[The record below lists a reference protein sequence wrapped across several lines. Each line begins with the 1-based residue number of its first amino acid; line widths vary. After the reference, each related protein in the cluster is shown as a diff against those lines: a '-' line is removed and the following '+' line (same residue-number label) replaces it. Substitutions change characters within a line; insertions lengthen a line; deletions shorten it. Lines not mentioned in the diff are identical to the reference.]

1 MPRCRRSAIWALAA
15 AIAMATARKRRTLTP
30 YAARA
35 HSARSAS
42 TGSTRVAV
50 QDAVARVAKCKLLS
64 IQRESI
70 TAIPLYAVLRPWAG
84 ERLRRSRPL
93 RRAGENRSRRNQL
106 LSQRVD
112 PHVHPFEG
120 ARAEDDHIR
129 RLGEDDV
136 VGRLRSG
143 GMDDGDADWPLQVAA
158 IGDDKSLC
166 HLRSDPKVFEHVARH
181 PGELAAGV
189 HKCVLDGSHV
199 APVLGAFN
207 DHRRA
212 EGSHVSHANSLRRMS
227 RIV

>member
-35 HSARSAS
+35 HSARSVS
-42 TGSTRVAV
+42 TGPTRGAAQGAV
-50 QDAVARVAKCKLLS
+50 GRQAKCKWLS

-70 TAIPLYAVLRPWAG
+70 TAIPLYAVWRPWAA
-84 ERLRRSRPL
+84 ERLGRSRPL
-93 RRAGENRSRRNQL
+93 RRAGENRPRRNEL

-112 PHVHPFEG
+112 SHVHPFEG
-120 ARAEDDHIR
+120 ACAEDDHIR
-129 RLGEDDV
+129 RLGEDDI

-143 GMDDGDADWPLQVAA
+143 GMDDGDADGPPEAA
-158 IGDDKSLC
+158 AVGDHKSLC
-166 HLRSDPKVFEHVARH
+166 HLRSDPKVFEHVPRY